1 MHFNSILFSRFRIPS
16 LYRVKTFA
24 YSVLKGKR
32 VEFQQRQG
40 LQEMNRTFYLQKAGG
55 IFFSHFALVCFS
67 LVLFLINPIL
77 LVFISFQV
85 SIMFS
90 LFLLWGFL
98 LFSVLLS
105 YCSFC
110 SPYIFLF
117 PPVFCSFV
125 VSQFLFFISFPEF
138 FLFSSVFSCSALSFP
153 VQLYVFL
160 FSSMCSCYS
169 CYIPVLCLLMSSCNV
184 WLLKTH
190 LYLFNNDLGSSSSK
204 LTLYTYWFRAV

>member
-1 MHFNSILFSRFRIPS
+1 
-16 LYRVKTFA
+16 
-24 YSVLKGKR
+24 
-32 VEFQQRQG
+32 
-40 LQEMNRTFYLQKAGG
+40 
-55 IFFSHFALVCFS
+55 
-67 LVLFLINPIL
+67 
-77 LVFISFQV
+77 
-85 SIMFS
+85 MFS

-98 LFSVLLS
+98 LFSVLSS
-105 YCSFC
+105 YRSFC

-117 PPVFCSFV
+117 PPVFCMFFYCIV
-125 VSQFLFFISFPEF
+125 VSILHI
-138 FLFSSVFSCSALSFP
+138 FSCSALSFP

-160 FSSMCSCYS
+160 FSSMCSCFS